1 MKKLF
6 IALLAFCA
14 STNSLSKDGFI
25 SEFHLKTKRTP
36 NFIYG
41 IIERDGA
48 KIYSLKIS
56 RYEKPFADIT
66 LLDLEKD
73 GYPEIE
79 TTGLCAQTCEHEIYK
94 MINGK
99 YKLVFSGTYMSI
111 TFKDGYYILRESS
124 GCCLEGI
131 NLYDQLT
138 SIKSRPAFTFLMERN
153 GDEDCESQI
162 KKIPL
167 KYQKHLKYICK
178 S

>member
-6 IALLAFCA
+6 IASVVFLA
-14 STNSLSKDGFI
+14 STNALAKEDLSSGFR
-25 SEFHLKTKRTP
+25 LKTKRTP

-41 IIERDGA
+41 TIERNGI
-48 KIYSLKIS
+48 KIYSLKVS
-56 RYEKPFADIT
+56 RYEKPFAEIA

-94 MINGK
+94 IINGK

-131 NLYDQLT
+131 NLYERLT
-138 SIKSRPAFTFLMERN
+138 SIKSRPAFNFLMERN
-153 GDEDCESQI
+153 GDDDCEAQI

-178 S
+178 D

>member
-6 IALLAFCA
+6 VAFLLFFVSINA
-14 STNSLSKDGFI
+14 SAKEGLVSGFR
-25 SEFHLKTKRTP
+25 LKTKQTP

-41 IIERDGA
+41 VIERNGI
-48 KIYSLKIS
+48 KIYSLKVS
-56 RYEKPFADIT
+56 RNEKPFAEIA
-66 LLDLEKD
+66 LIDLEKD

-79 TTGLCAQTCEHEIYK
+79 TTGLCGQTCEHEIYK

-111 TFKDGYYILRESS
+111 TFKDGYYILRGSS
-124 GCCLEGI
+124 GCCSEGI
-131 NLYDQLT
+131 NLYERLT
-138 SIKSRPAFTFLMERN
+138 SIKSRPALNFSMERN
-153 GDEDCESQI
+153 GDEDCEAQI
-162 KKIPL
+162 KKLPL

>member
-1 MKKLF
+1 MVFL
-6 IALLAFCA
+6 A
-14 STNSLSKDGFI
+14 STNALAKEDLSSGFG
-25 SEFHLKTKRTP
+25 LKTKRTP

-41 IIERDGA
+41 TIERNGT
-48 KIYSLKIS
+48 KIYSLKVS
-56 RYEKPFADIT
+56 RHEKPFAEIA

-131 NLYDQLT
+131 NLYERLT
-138 SIKSRPAFTFLMERN
+138 SIKSRPAFNFLMERN

-178 S
+178 D